1 MRQGCWGCTLKHLG
15 EAAVYQTELASYP
28 DFAIYVLGCLSHAEM
43 ESQEFN
49 PELARAIRTWRI
61 EAEENPNVQIP
72 YEEFYRFIQ
81 LCRIAHE
88 SPTPMD
94 MPDVWEELIYKETKE
109 VVVDGPMSEGGE
121 TPEDIKLRD
130 DVLDSLGLAL
140 KMTRPSPPLPPP
152 QATPQ
157 ATPQADPRVRD
168 TLVQME
174 PPPSPK
180 VSEPT
185 TFTDEQGVV
194 WVIVTDGATQAGDTL
209 MALADIHKRTEP
221 IPSSLM
227 NIKLPFRYHVVY
239 RRKDVIE
246 GRKYVIQGP
255 TTYHRGEVVDIPEGW
270 AVVKGEGK
278 IQKGDRM
285 WLIPHH
291 CFEDVDIL
299 CENDATI
306 DTWVSEG
313 STADDYYCI
322 IRKNPETFPVDPN
335 VVVTEG
341 LIQKGD
347 RVIHVSS
354 DLGNVSVHAGHDV
367 IGKPVGS
374 VYRVTRLRDVVE
386 GKKYIIQ
393 RDKYEDCYGTIIS
406 IPDGYRVLKP
416 DELVRADDLEW
427 WRTDKAFHSCELDGL
442 YSPRNQTKAEELYCV
457 IRINTVT

>member
-15 EAAVYQTELASYP
+15 EAAVYQTELATYP
-28 DFAIYVLGCLSHAEM
+28 NFAIYVLGCLSHAEM
-43 ESQEFN
+43 ESQEFK
-49 PELARAIRTWRI
+49 PDLAKAIRTWRI
-61 EAEENPNVQIP
+61 KAEENPNVQIP
-72 YEEFYRFIQ
+72 YEEFYRYIQ

-109 VVVDGPMSEGGE
+109 VVVDGPMSEGVAPTAGRP
-121 TPEDIKLRD
+121 PEDTKLRD

-140 KMTRPSPPLPPP
+140 KMTRPLPPP
-152 QATPQ
+152 PTPQ
-157 ATPQADPRVRD
+157 ATPQA
-168 TLVQME
+168 
-174 PPPSPK
+174 
-180 VSEPT
+180 EPT

-209 MALADIHKRTEP
+209 MTLADIHERTEL
-221 IPSSLM
+221 IPSRLM

-239 RRKDVIE
+239 RRKGVIE
-246 GRKYVIQGP
+246 GRQYVIQGP

-285 WLIPHH
+285 WLIPQHR
-291 CFEDVDIL
+291 FEDVDML
-299 CENDATI
+299 CENDDTI

-322 IRKNPETFPVDPN
+322 IRKNPETFPVDPY

-354 DLGNVSVHAGHDV
+354 DLGNFSVDAGYDV

-386 GKKYIIQ
+386 GKKYIIHS
-393 RDKYEDCYGTIIS
+393 DKYATCYGTIVC
-406 IPDGYRVLKP
+406 IPEGYRVLKP
-416 DELVRADDLEW
+416 DEIVLSSDMEW
-427 WRTDKAFHSCELDGL
+427 WSTDAIFHDCSIEMSKMDPRPHKA
-442 YSPRNQTKAEELYCV
+442 KELYCV
-457 IRINTVT
+457 IRKKPVT